1 MYMAKPKNKY
11 YVVWRGR
18 LTGIFDSWEECRK
31 QTEGFEGAQYKGYPT
46 LELAEAAH
54 KLNYWQA
61 VKQGVGSREQGVGS
75 KEQGFSI
82 LSPKAQRPS
91 VLNSQFSIQIPSLSV
106 DAACS
111 GNPGV
116 MEYRGVDTA
125 TGREIFRMG
134 PYPDGTNN
142 VGEFLALVHG
152 ISLMQKNS
160 CNFPIYSDSVSAI
173 AWVRAKQCK
182 TKLMRTE
189 RNIPL
194 FDLIARAERWL
205 QSNTYSNQILKWD
218 TPNWGE
224 IPADFGRK

>member
-1 MYMAKPKNKY
+1 MAKAKNKY

-31 QTEGFEGAQYKGYPT
+31 QTEGYERAQYKGYPT

-61 VKQGVGSREQGVGS
+61 IKQGIGNREEGR
-75 KEQGFSI
+75 ET
-82 LSPKAQRPS
+82 L
-91 VLNSQFSIQIPSLSV
+91 LNSQHSIQLPSLSV

-160 CNFPIYSDSVSAI
+160 CNLPIYSDSVSAI

>member
-1 MYMAKPKNKY
+1 MSKQKNKY

-18 LTGIFDSWEECRK
+18 LTGIFDTWEECRK

-46 LELAEAAH
+46 RELAEAAH

-61 VKQGVGSREQGVGS
+61 VKQGTGNMEQGRGTFLGS
-75 KEQGFSI
+75 H
-82 LSPKAQRPS
+82 
-91 VLNSQFSIQIPSLSV
+91 FSIQLPSLSV

-134 PYPDGTNN
+134 PFEHATNN
-142 VGEFLALVHG
+142 IGEFLALVHG
-152 ISLMQKNS
+152 LALLKQYNKTM
-160 CNFPIYSDSVSAI
+160 PIYSDSVNAM
-173 AWVRAKQCK
+173 AWVRAKKCR
-182 TKLMRTE
+182 TKLVRTE
-189 RNIPL
+189 KNIEV
-194 FDLIARAERWL
+194 FNLIARAERWL
-205 QSNTYSNQILKWD
+205 EDNHYTTKIIKWD